1 MLLTG
6 ACAPS
11 DCRGRD
17 LDIASRFAGE
27 EAIMGGV
34 PAPLAYL
41 LLCWGTV
48 TAVLLV
54 LVIYGNTLSIRE
66 DTELYLN
73 KAMMAVEQKVLVAKM
88 DRLKRVIVILA
99 VFSGILLLVSA
110 GVWVWI
116 GFHS

>member
-1 MLLTG
+1 
-6 ACAPS
+6 
-11 DCRGRD
+11 
-17 LDIASRFAGE
+17 
-27 EAIMGGV
+27 MGGV
-34 PAPLAYL
+34 PTPLAYL

-73 KAMMAVEQKVLVAKM
+73 KAENEMMAAEQKVLVAKM
-88 DRLKRVIVILA
+88 QRLKRVIVVLA
-99 VFSGILLLVSA
+99 AFSGILLLVSA
-110 GVWVWI
+110 GVWVWM

>member
-1 MLLTG
+1 
-6 ACAPS
+6 
-11 DCRGRD
+11 
-17 LDIASRFAGE
+17 
-27 EAIMGGV
+27 MGGV
-34 PAPLAYL
+34 PVPLAYL
-41 LLCWGTV
+41 LLCWGAI

-73 KAMMAVEQKVLVAKM
+73 KAEDHMMAAEQKVLIGKM
-88 DRLKRVIVILA
+88 DRLKRVIIILA

-116 GFHS
+116 GFHT

>member
-1 MLLTG
+1 
-6 ACAPS
+6 
-11 DCRGRD
+11 
-17 LDIASRFAGE
+17 
-27 EAIMGGV
+27 MGGV

-73 KAMMAVEQKVLVAKM
+73 KAESEMMATEQKALVAKM

>member
-1 MLLTG
+1 M
-6 ACAPS
+6 A
-11 DCRGRD
+11 
-17 LDIASRFAGE
+17 
-27 EAIMGGV
+27 GV

-48 TAVLLV
+48 TAVLLL

-73 KAMMAVEQKVLVAKM
+73 KAESEMMATEQKALVAKM

>member
-1 MLLTG
+1 
-6 ACAPS
+6 
-11 DCRGRD
+11 
-17 LDIASRFAGE
+17 
-27 EAIMGGV
+27 MGGV
-34 PAPLAYL
+34 PTPLAYL
-41 LLCWGTV
+41 LLCWGTI

-73 KAMMAVEQKVLVAKM
+73 KAEDEMMAAEQKALVAKM
-88 DRLKRVIVILA
+88 DRLKRVILILA

-116 GFHS
+116 GFHT